1 MKRRT
6 FLLITASTLPAPTA
20 WAQFRGL
27 TPGEVLRGRFT
38 QERQLKGFDRPLISE
53 GDFVLAPGTGLI
65 WRTQRPF
72 AIVTLITAAGL
83 VQEVDGTET
92 TRLTT
97 ARLPFLARLYDLLGA
112 ALSGDWQ
119 VLGRQ
124 FLVTRRGDARQWDMT
139 LLPLAGADPMA
150 MPFRSVTLR
159 GGKYVDEVRIVRLDD
174 DSDRIVFSDQTI
186 SGAGLSEADAALLR
200 RAGK

>member
-6 FLLITASTLPAPTA
+6 LLLILTAALPAPTA

-27 TPGEVLRGRFT
+27 APGDVLRGRFT
-38 QERQLKGFDRPLISE
+38 QERQLKGFDRPLISA
-53 GDFVLAPGTGLI
+53 GDFVLAPGAGLI

-97 ARLPFLARLYDLLGA
+97 ARLPFLASLYDLLGA

-119 VLGRQ
+119 VLA
-124 FLVTRRGDARQWDMT
+124 TRFQVSRHGDARQWDLT
-139 LLPLAGADPMA
+139 LTPPEGADPLT
-150 MPFRSVTLR
+150 MPFRSITLR
-159 GGKYVDEVRIVRLDD
+159 GGKYLDEVRIVRLDD
-174 DSDRIVFSDQTI
+174 DSDRLVFSDQTF